1 MKINDIISEVE
12 IDDTIVKQ
20 IISSD
25 YFKVSLK
32 SDIWL
37 YHNTMKFKEPYHK
50 VSISIDRDRKPV
62 DTSEYIHNLTNKYA
76 LERFGVK
83 VRNGLFA
90 FNNNKKFEYYGTN
103 QYTLLPLNNNY
114 RIFYNP
120 KVWDFTLAYT
130 EEEENNTDMTLYLEQ
145 YIKDMLEVRFP
156 TLTRR
161 IHEFIVFGDWILVNE
176 TIFDKIIEVAS
187 TL

>member
-20 IISSD
+20 IISTD
-25 YFKVSLK
+25 YFKDSLK
-32 SDIWL
+32 SSIWL
-37 YHNTMKFKEPYHK
+37 YHNTKKFKEPYHK
-50 VSISIDRDRKPV
+50 VSITIDRDRKPV
-62 DTSEYIHNLTNKYA
+62 DTREDIHNLTNKYA

-90 FNNNKKFEYYGTN
+90 FNKNTKFQYYGTN
-103 QYTLLPLNNNY
+103 QYVLLPLNNNY

-130 EEEENNTDMTLYLEQ
+130 EEEEYNTDMTVYLKQ
-145 YIKDMLEVRFP
+145 YIDDMLEVRSP
-156 TLTRR
+156 QLTSRE
-161 IHEFIVFGDWILVNE
+161 HEFIVFGDWILVNE
-176 TIFDKIIEVAS
+176 TIFDKIIEVAA